1 MPSKPPVAPDMLVT
15 IRKRYDA
22 GETIAALSKA
32 LAVSPSTFSR
42 YRAAWKWPPR
52 SLRKTRKRRATRGGK
67 DNAPA
72 VTTADAKAQSVREQN
87 ERTLRLHARVLDV
100 CEAEIS
106 AIEAG
111 GGTPGGEPRARALAA
126 LTRTMASVRASM
138 ATIESDLMGK
148 RTDGEAEE
156 PPVDIA
162 ELRQE
167 LARRLYRLCEEGETS

>member
-1 MPSKPPVAPDMLVT
+1 MPSKPPVTPKMLASL
-15 IRKRYDA
+15 RARYDA
-22 GETIAALSKA
+22 GEAIGALSKT
-32 LAVSPSTFSR
+32 LGISPSTFSR

-52 SLRKTRKRRATRGGK
+52 PTRKTLKQTSDATSEDDARVF
-67 DNAPA
+67 A
-72 VTTADAKAQSVREQN
+72 VTDAKKQSAREQN
-87 ERTLRLHARVLDV
+87 ERALRLHARVLDV
-100 CEAEIS
+100 CEAEIN

-138 ATIESDLMGK
+138 TAIESDMTGNRK
-148 RTDGEAEE
+148 DGEADE

-167 LARRLYRLCEEGETS
+167 LARRLHRLCEEGETS